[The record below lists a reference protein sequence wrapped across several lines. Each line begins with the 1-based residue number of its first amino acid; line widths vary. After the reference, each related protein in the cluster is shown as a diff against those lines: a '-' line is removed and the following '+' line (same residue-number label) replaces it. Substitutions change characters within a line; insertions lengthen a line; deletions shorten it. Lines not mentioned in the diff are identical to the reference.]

1 MLDYTANSSHQDKQQ
16 KQQTS
21 HELTERPREPVL
33 YLHRCSSS
41 LTDLWSS
48 LLHVQE
54 ETLRLNQQDNITIC
68 DLKQEPVAK
77 QNSETTSRASSPTPI
92 PLGNSYSENS
102 SISEPNV
109 VGRGSGRVQLSLH
122 HWSKWFPLS
131 QDPSPHPAHQETMT
145 PPLPQTTYAS
155 ADIPN
160 VSSQSQEEPAGPG
173 GNLQEGPEAL
183 SFIQP
188 TFGCPIPK
196 LPFSLLSP
204 AF

>member
-1 MLDYTANSSHQDKQQ
+1 MVNFFFNGYDYCSSKSCICFPKNVCLYYSRYFTENKLKKEGTLKSCSFKAQGKHTMLDYTANSSHQDKQQ

-21 HELTERPREPVL
+21 HELTEHPREPVL

-48 LLHVQE
+48 LLHMQE

-109 VGRGSGRVQLSLH
+109 VGRGSGRVRLSLH
-122 HWSKWFPLS
+122 H
-131 QDPSPHPAHQETMT
+131 
-145 PPLPQTTYAS
+145 
-155 ADIPN
+155 
-160 VSSQSQEEPAGPG
+160 
-173 GNLQEGPEAL
+173 
-183 SFIQP
+183 
-188 TFGCPIPK
+188 
-196 LPFSLLSP
+196 
-204 AF
+204 